1 MKDGFVIRK
10 PEKACPITLNTRCS
24 ADQRSRLTPRRALQ
38 IHSRYRAAKALEAK
52 RKGRHSGTGALPL
65 KAVHRDTQLRR

>member
-1 MKDGFVIRK
+1 MLR
-10 PEKACPITLNTRCS
+10 
-24 ADQRSRLTPRRALQ
+24 ADQHSRLTLRRALQ